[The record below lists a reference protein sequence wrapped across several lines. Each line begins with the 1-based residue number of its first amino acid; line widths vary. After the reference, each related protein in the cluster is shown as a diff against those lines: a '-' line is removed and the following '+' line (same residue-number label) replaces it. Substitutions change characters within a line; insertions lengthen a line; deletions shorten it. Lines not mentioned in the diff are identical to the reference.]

1 MCIRDSRLLSLA
13 AFVNKLLSW
22 NTFLP
27 LCRITY
33 GVYLLHPMLMSI
45 VISSRHNGIYI
56 HFTEL
61 VRTYSWHFLSFYV
74 FPVPQIGMGRQAETR
89 THTHTDLS
97 LIHI

>member
-1 MCIRDSRLLSLA
+1 MYGLRTALLLQVASCIMCMTLLSMA

-22 NTFLP
+22 NAFLP

-61 VRTYSWHFLSFYV
+61 VRTYSWHFLSF
-74 FPVPQIGMGRQAETR
+74 FTFF
-89 THTHTDLS
+89 LF
-97 LIHI
+97 

>member
-1 MCIRDSRLLSLA
+1 MTLLPLA

-22 NTFLP
+22 NAFLP

-33 GVYLLHPMLMSI
+33 GVYLLHPMLISI

-61 VRTYSWHFLSFYV
+61 VRTYFWHL
-74 FPVPQIGMGRQAETR
+74 
-89 THTHTDLS
+89 LS
-97 LIHI
+97 LVYSYLTEHGRRIFYL